1 MLYVILLIFLSMFFL
16 AVAILPKVLSDG
28 RQINRMNKYVSP
40 EYINAYSSNTGEK
53 RSREKHTY
61 SGKSILKLIGKNLG
75 RINVLKSYTRF
86 IQKDIIRAGILIK
99 GEEFLAFQLLI
110 SIIVVALT
118 YNIRNSIAM
127 SLPLGLVAGVAP
139 LFYIGF
145 KKKLRLNNFSKQ
157 LSDTIVLISNSLKA
171 GHSFLQAIEVA
182 SNEMPDPISREFRI
196 LINEMQLGISTE
208 EALTN
213 LSERVEN
220 EDLELLVT
228 AVLIQRQIGGNL
240 SEILDNISS
249 TIRGR
254 VKLKGEISAL
264 TAQGRM
270 SGIIVSLLPFAL
282 AGLLIIINPTYFTPM
297 ISNPIGIIMML
308 VGIVSEVIGMLL
320 IKKIVDIK
328 L

>member
-1 MLYVILLIFLSMFFL
+1 MLYEVITVPRAQPARDCPARRGDLQHRALSQ
-16 AVAILPKVLSDG
+16 A
-28 RQINRMNKYVSP
+28 
-40 EYINAYSSNTGEK
+40 
-53 RSREKHTY
+53 
-61 SGKSILKLIGKNLG
+61 
-75 RINVLKSYTRF
+75 
-86 IQKDIIRAGILIK
+86 RA
-99 GEEFLAFQLLI
+99 
-110 SIIVVALT
+110 
-118 YNIRNSIAM
+118 
-127 SLPLGLVAGVAP
+127 
-139 LFYIGF
+139 
-145 KKKLRLNNFSKQ
+145 
-157 LSDTIVLISNSLKA
+157 
-171 GHSFLQAIEVA
+171 
-182 SNEMPDPISREFRI
+182 NEMPDPISREFRI

-308 VGIVSEVIGMLL
+308 VGIVRITSYNVCYTKLL
-320 IKKIVDIK
+320 RKKGK
-328 L
+328 P